1 MLQAA
6 LMGLWEQ
13 NRPPGALSTRAPGHR
28 AQGGCFTCKK
38 YIKRVFNKNNV
49 KGFIIALSC
58 VVICVCQD
66 NKEWH
71 EGSLLVHLSWQGL
84 VSLLLFRQ
92 LPRTISPV
100 FTYLNWIRYD
110 GYPNQNKNGLG
121 IQEATMFCFW
131 NKVYVDFFFFN
142 VEIILEIWICQ
153 SKHIKA
159 DGWKK
164 THMLYIGYDFLSLL
178 CLPSE
183 RWKTT
188 RAETE
193 SIIKC

>member
-1 MLQAA
+1 MQPNIYFVNFHTTVLFLQQLLCLWWSYWPQSVLQAA

-28 AQGGCFTCKK
+28 AQGGCFTCRK
-38 YIKRVFNKNNV
+38 YIKRVFNKKNV

-131 NKVYVDFFFFN
+131 NKVYVDFFFFQCRN
-142 VEIILEIWICQ
+142 YFRDLNL
-153 SKHIKA
+153 SK
-159 DGWKK
+159 
-164 THMLYIGYDFLSLL
+164 
-178 CLPSE
+178 
-183 RWKTT
+183 
-188 RAETE
+188 
-193 SIIKC
+193 